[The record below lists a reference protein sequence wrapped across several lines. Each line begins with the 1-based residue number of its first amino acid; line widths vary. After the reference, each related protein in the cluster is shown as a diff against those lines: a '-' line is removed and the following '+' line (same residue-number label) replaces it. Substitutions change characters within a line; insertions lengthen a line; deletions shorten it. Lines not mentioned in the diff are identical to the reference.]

1 MESKRKQLIDAEF
14 GIIETAGKLSEN
26 VKNILYLEDLAERK
40 SNIEMVKE
48 NLGNMLVEMAK
59 VSDAL
64 RIDFDEII
72 KNKIG

>member
-1 MESKRKQLIDAEF
+1 MKTKREQLIDAEF
-14 GIIETAGKLSEN
+14 GIIQTTGKISEN
-26 VKNILYLEDLAERK
+26 VKNILYLENLDERK
-40 SNIEMVKE
+40 SNIECVKE
-48 NLGNMLVEMAK
+48 NLGDLLVEMAK